1 MCVKA
6 QLKHRRTD
14 PELVIM
20 AWWTFLDEGS
30 VVGGN
35 VSVVRVLLQHVDF
48 QLNFLLFILQE
59 RGKHKVLEMS
69 HQCGYYG

>member
-6 QLKHRRTD
+6 QFNRRRTD

-30 VVGGN
+30 VVGGD
-35 VSVVRVLLQHVDF
+35 VSMVRVLLQHVDF
-48 QLNFLLFILQE
+48 QFNFLLFILQE
-59 RGKHKVLEMS
+59 
-69 HQCGYYG
+69 